1 MVQKKD
7 KTRIYCGKIVVVVV
21 VVVCDC
27 DCDCDCVC
35 VCEMNVGEQKR
46 VFQENQR
53 NGNNLK
59 ATPFKGVSWR
69 GGGEE
74 G

>member
-7 KTRIYCGKIVVVVV
+7 KARIYCGKIVVVVV
-21 VVVCDC
+21 VC

-35 VCEMNVGEQKR
+35 VCVCVMNVGVQKR